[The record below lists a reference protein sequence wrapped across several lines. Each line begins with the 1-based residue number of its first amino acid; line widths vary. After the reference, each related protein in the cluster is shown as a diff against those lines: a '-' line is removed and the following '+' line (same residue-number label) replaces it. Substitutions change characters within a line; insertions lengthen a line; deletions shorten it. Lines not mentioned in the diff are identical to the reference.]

1 MLYQIVVICIFV
13 YLHARQNNRR
23 TEELLRL
30 PSGTTE
36 LSRSPTTSTCGNP
49 ARFKMNQKNKIMV
62 VLGCGMEE
70 LQNDRIT
77 TAVEYVNNIN
87 TPVIWYLAGGVKHA
101 IIRETEAS
109 KMKNQIK
116 SKTHQT
122 PSRGCN
128 VAVREVTD
136 PEYETSVKY
145 STTTCGNTEFTRLP
159 TPLGSGSLQIVLDE
173 NSTNTA
179 ENFAYLKKWMGE
191 TNIQNPEIIITT
203 SAFHKERAE
212 KIFNGIMDN
221 EAEAKWI
228 LSSGACPTC
237 WNDEK
242 IHMVNVNKDV
252 DNAKKKIIRSQ
263 NM

>member
-1 MLYQIVVICIFV
+1 MTMLYQIVVICIFV

-23 TEELLRL
+23 TEE
-30 PSGTTE
+30 
-36 LSRSPTTSTCGNP
+36 
-49 ARFKMNQKNKIMV
+49 MNQKNKIMV
-62 VLGCGMEE
+62 VLGCGMED

-101 IIRETEAS
+101 IMRETEAS

-116 SKTHQT
+116 SKTHQ
-122 PSRGCN
+122 
-128 VAVREVTD
+128 
-136 PEYETSVKY
+136 
-145 STTTCGNTEFTRLP
+145 
-159 TPLGSGSLQIVLDE
+159 IILDE

-242 IHMVNVNKDV
+242 FHMVNVNKDV